1 MPPIELDAPKR
12 PRGDGGERNPSGGG
26 GAGGGWGA
34 TEGEDPGTCRD
45 QPPLP
50 MCDDPRRSGKQIV
63 DQKAYARMFP
73 GGAVVTMKGF
83 SVSFT

>member
-1 MPPIELDAPKR
+1 MPPIELDAAKR
-12 PRGDGGERNPSGGG
+12 SRGDGGERNPSGGG
-26 GAGGGWGA
+26 SVGGGGRGI
-34 TEGEDPGTCRD
+34 EGEDPGVSRD

-50 MCDDPRRSGKQIV
+50 MCDDPSGSGKKIV

-83 SVSFT
+83 SVSL